1 MDIEKLLFAIF
12 LSLLVLLG
20 IGVTCILVAVCV
32 TYFVSIEQYSGLIG
46 VILVLVLFVCLVYWF
61 YKNVE

>member
-20 IGVTCILVAVCV
+20 IGVTCILVAVYV
-32 TYFVSIEQYSGLIG
+32 TYFVSIEQYSALIG
-46 VILVLVLFVCLVYWF
+46 VILVLVLFVCLVYCF
-61 YKNVE
+61 YKNAK